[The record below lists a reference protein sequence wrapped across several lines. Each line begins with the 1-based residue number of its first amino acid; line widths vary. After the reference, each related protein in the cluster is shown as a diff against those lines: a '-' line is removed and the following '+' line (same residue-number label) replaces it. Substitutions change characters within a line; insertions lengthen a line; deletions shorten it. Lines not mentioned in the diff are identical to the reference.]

1 MPESLQ
7 PGSVLRWPSAEQV
20 LEQAERW
27 AERQHHLNPELLAV
41 GVFGSYGRGDA
52 GVGSDLDLVLI
63 LRECSEPIWQ
73 RLRHWQTGSLPLACD
88 LLLYSLREW
97 QTLPQWNPRLA
108 AVLRQDTRWLCAG
121 ALEQLRGD

>member
-1 MPESLQ
+1 
-7 PGSVLRWPSAEQV
+7 VLRWPSAEQV

-88 LLLYSLREW
+88 LLVYSLREW

-121 ALEQLRGD
+121 SLEQLRGD

>member
-7 PGSVLRWPSAEQV
+7 PASVLRWPIAEQV

-27 AERQHHLNPELLAV
+27 AERQHHLNPDLLAV

-63 LRECSEPIWQ
+63 LRECSEPVWQ

-88 LLLYSLREW
+88 LL
-97 QTLPQWNPRLA
+97 
-108 AVLRQDTRWLCAG
+108 V
-121 ALEQLRGD
+121 